1 VNNDVLAIIPARGG
15 SKGLPRKNV
24 LPVAGLPL
32 IAWTIMAAKAARTVS
47 RVVVSTD
54 DAEIAAVA
62 KRYGAEVAHRPAD
75 ISGDTAS
82 SESALLHVL
91 GHLKEHEQYEPAI
104 TAFLQCTSPLTI
116 GEDIDGV
123 VSALR
128 DRNADSA
135 LAVRDFHYFI
145 WNVADDGEAT
155 GINHDKRTRPRRQDR
170 EPQWLE
176 TGAVYAMRTS
186 GFLQAKHRFFGKTV
200 THAMPPERCMEID
213 DATDLRIA
221 EAMLRA
227 RQGDDRLALLPR
239 KIDAVIFDFD
249 GVFTDNGVV
258 VMQDGREAVVCSR
271 FDGMGLTRLK
281 KTGMPMLVLSTE
293 ANPVVT
299 ARCAKLGLECLQN
312 SPDKVVDLTRWLAD
326 RQIDAANV
334 VYIGNDVNDAGPL
347 QMAGCGVVVADAH
360 PDVMPLARIVLS
372 NVGGR
377 GAVRELCDLIMKGMT
392 R

>member
-1 VNNDVLAIIPARGG
+1 MSDDVLAIIPARGG

-24 LPVAGLPL
+24 LPIAGRPL
-32 IAWTIMAAKAARTVS
+32 IAWNIAAALAAKTVT
-47 RVVVSTD
+47 RIVVSTD
-54 DAEIAAVA
+54 DAGIAVVA
-62 KRYGAEVAHRPAD
+62 RRYGADVVHRPAD

-82 SESALLHVL
+82 SESALLHTL
-91 GHLKEHEQYEPAI
+91 AHLKQAENYEPSLVV
-104 TAFLQCTSPLTI
+104 FLQCTSPLTI
-116 GEDIDGV
+116 GQDIDGV
-123 VSALR
+123 VNALR
-128 DRNADSA
+128 SEAADSA
-135 LAVRDFHYFI
+135 LAVRDFHYFV
-145 WNVADDGEAT
+145 WKTDANGEAT

-176 TGAVYAMRTS
+176 TGAVYAMRTA

-200 THAMPPERCMEID
+200 THAMPPQRSMEID
-213 DATDLRIA
+213 DSTDLSIA
-221 EAMLRA
+221 EAMLRR
-227 RQGDDRLALLPR
+227 RQGDDRLALLP
-239 KIDAVIFDFD
+239 KAIGAVVFDFD

-271 FDGMGLTRLK
+271 FDGMGITRLR

-293 ANPVVT
+293 ANPVVS

-312 SPDKVVDLTRWLAD
+312 SADKVADLTRWLAA
-326 RQIDAANV
+326 RSIDPATV

-347 QMAGCGVVVADAH
+347 QMVGCGVVVADAH

-377 GAVRELCDLIMKGMT
+377 GAVRELCDLIMKGT
-392 R
+392 QR